1 MVDTI
6 SNSVFSASDRTELNR
21 SARITL
27 MLLALNV
34 MAVYYYGARAAIVS
48 GIAVLASLVTEY
60 ILAVLSKKSPRLC
73 DIYFLSDG
81 LLLALL
87 LPASVPYRIVVFS
100 SVFMSGV
107 LRFAFGGNKN
117 LIFSPPAAAFAFS
130 AITWPQ
136 NVLRYPSPE
145 PFGSLSLVSD
155 LPQVLE
161 HSFSYNTDISTSY
174 TGLLE
179 IIWGRLRGPMGTGCV
194 LIIIICAVSL
204 YFFKDIPASVLFSGT
219 AVNMFLFV
227 LFPFS
232 QTGWMAALYSLVT
245 GSFMYILVFLAC
257 DPRLA
262 PKLPMAG
269 VLYGG
274 LLAGLS
280 FIFRKLLMLESSGVF
295 ALLIVEL
302 FASELERLSAVAG
315 SAWERLLQR
324 IKRGAVDAF
333 IYIKFRTGREDTR
346 LEELSWGPRENA
358 SEKSVDGA
366 NEASLDSADG
376 ASLDSDLEKPRK
388 DASGKASGGGAS
400 S

>member
-227 LFPFS
+227 LFAF
-232 QTGWMAALYSLVT
+232 
-245 GSFMYILVFLAC
+245 FEFL
-257 DPRLA
+257 DEF
-262 PKLPMAG
+262 
-269 VLYGG
+269 VLQV
-274 LLAGLS
+274 A
-280 FIFRKLLMLESSGVF
+280 RN
-295 ALLIVEL
+295 EL
-302 FASELERLSAVAG
+302 VAG
-315 SAWERLLQR
+315 KLHDE
-324 IKRGAVDAF
+324 RGAAAGQRAERRGIV
-333 IYIKFRTGREDTR
+333 
-346 LEELSWGPRENA
+346 
-358 SEKSVDGA
+358 
-366 NEASLDSADG
+366 
-376 ASLDSDLEKPRK
+376 
-388 DASGKASGGGAS
+388 
-400 S
+400 